1 MTAIAITCILT
12 NNDKRKRQSN
22 NQVRKN
28 ALCKIIL
35 DKYEFF
41 YSIQKI
47 TLHKFCVRD
56 EIDFQLRT
64 L

>member
-35 DKYEFF
+35 DKYEYF

-47 TLHKFCVRD
+47 TLPQILCQR
-56 EIDFQLRT
+56 
-64 L
+64 